1 MRRTCLP
8 ILVAISLL
16 IGAVTWAQEPIDRDM
31 IAKIKDEGLNRS
43 QVVETFTHFTEDI
56 GPRLTGSPAHKRAAE
71 WARDKLTA
79 WGLSEARLEPFEFGR
94 GWTMDRLTLEM
105 VEPRYLP
112 LSGFAEAWSPSMTKE
127 VVAAPVFIGDKNQQA
142 IQEMQAK
149 LKGAI
154 VMSQPI
160 QTFFERADRPQPT
173 LSDKPVAIGAPRHS
187 VPSPLVNRQT
197 MTQLLNQ
204 ARPAVV
210 LRPNFGEHGTMFV
223 QGVPNREATVPSIV
237 LSSEQYNLIARMIQR
252 GIPVKLRVK
261 LKTRFLTKDK
271 NSYNVI
277 AELPGTD
284 PVLKNQVVMIGA
296 HLDSWHA
303 GTGATDNADGAAV
316 VMEALRILNAIG
328 ARPKRTIRMALWSG
342 EEEGLLGSKAY
353 VASHLLGDANNPARE
368 KFDVYFNLDPGTGP
382 IYGWYLENNE
392 RVRPIFDAWL
402 DQFHDVAA
410 RKNIIQPIGNTDHL
424 SFIAAGIPGFN
435 AVQDY
440 TNYDVREHH
449 TNVDTF
455 ERVNLT
461 ELRQCAVVMASF
473 AYLAA
478 MRAERIPFVAP
489 LPTRPPE

>member
-1 MRRTCLP
+1 MMRRTCLP

-160 QTFFERADRPQPT
+160 QTVFERADRPQPT

-187 VPSPLVNRQT
+187 
-197 MTQLLNQ
+197 
-204 ARPAVV
+204 
-210 LRPNFGEHGTMFV
+210 
-223 QGVPNREATVPSIV
+223 
-237 LSSEQYNLIARMIQR
+237 
-252 GIPVKLRVK
+252 
-261 LKTRFLTKDK
+261 
-271 NSYNVI
+271 
-277 AELPGTD
+277 
-284 PVLKNQVVMIGA
+284 
-296 HLDSWHA
+296 
-303 GTGATDNADGAAV
+303 
-316 VMEALRILNAIG
+316 
-328 ARPKRTIRMALWSG
+328 
-342 EEEGLLGSKAY
+342 
-353 VASHLLGDANNPARE
+353 
-368 KFDVYFNLDPGTGP
+368 
-382 IYGWYLENNE
+382 
-392 RVRPIFDAWL
+392 
-402 DQFHDVAA
+402 
-410 RKNIIQPIGNTDHL
+410 
-424 SFIAAGIPGFN
+424 
-435 AVQDY
+435 
-440 TNYDVREHH
+440 
-449 TNVDTF
+449 
-455 ERVNLT
+455 
-461 ELRQCAVVMASF
+461 
-473 AYLAA
+473 
-478 MRAERIPFVAP
+478 AP
-489 LPTRPPE
+489 

>member
-1 MRRTCLP
+1 MKRRLP
-8 ILVAISLL
+8 LILVVISLL
-16 IGAVTWAQEPIDRDM
+16 TNSFARGQEPIDRDM
-31 IAKIKDEGLNRS
+31 IAKIKDEGLHHS
-43 QVVETFTHFTEDI
+43 QVEETFTHFTEDI
-56 GPRLTGSPAHKRAAE
+56 GPRLTGGPAHKQAAE
-71 WARDKLTA
+71 WARDKLKA
-79 WGLSEARLEPFEFGR
+79 WGLSDPHLEPFEFGR
-94 GWTMDRLTLEM
+94 GWTQDKLTVEM

-112 LSGFAEAWSPSMTKE
+112 LSGFAEAWSPSMAKE
-127 VVAAPVFIGDKNQQA
+127 VVATPLFIGDKNEQA
-142 IQEMQAK
+142 IQEMQPQ
-149 LKGAI
+149 LKGKI
-154 VMSQPI
+154 VLSQPM
-160 QTFFERADRPQPT
+160 QTVFERADRPQPT
-173 LSDKPVAIGAPRHS
+173 LSDTPVAIGQPRRNAP
-187 VPSPLVNRQT
+187 PPLVNRQT
-197 MTQLLNQ
+197 MTRLLSQ

-210 LRPNFGEHGTMFV
+210 LRPNFGEHGTLFV
-223 QGVPNREATVPSIV
+223 LGVPNRETTVPSIV
-237 LSSEQYNLIARMIQR
+237 LSSEHYNLIARMIQR

-261 LKTRFLTKDK
+261 LKTRFLTNDK

-277 AELPGTD
+277 ADLPGTD
-284 PVLKNQVVMIGA
+284 PVLKDEIVMIGA

-303 GTGATDNADGAAV
+303 GTGATDNADGSAV
-316 VMEALRILNAIG
+316 VMEALRILKSIG
-328 ARPKRTIRMALWSG
+328 ARPKRTIRLALWSG

-353 VASHLLGDANNPARE
+353 VATHLTGDANKAMRE

-392 RVRPIFDAWL
+392 QVRPIFDAWL

-424 SFIAAGIPGFN
+424 SFIAVGIPGFN

-440 TNYDVREHH
+440 TNYDVRTHH

-478 MRAERIPFVAP
+478 TRAEKIPFVAP
-489 LPTRPPE
+489 APAR